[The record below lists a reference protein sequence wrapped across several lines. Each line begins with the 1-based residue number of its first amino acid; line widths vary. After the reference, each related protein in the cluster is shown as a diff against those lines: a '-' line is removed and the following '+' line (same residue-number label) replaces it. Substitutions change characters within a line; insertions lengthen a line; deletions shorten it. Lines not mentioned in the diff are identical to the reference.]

1 MTTIAERINLDERVI
16 FYPVRH
22 HSPIA
27 AKVLVE
33 LINTIQPAAVL
44 IEGPADYNEHMD
56 QLFLGHRLP
65 IAIYSY
71 VRLRSGQRLGAFYPF
86 SVYSPEW
93 QALQTARKI
102 GAKTRFIDMPWAELA
117 TINVEEA
124 QATTHRYADS
134 RLEQS
139 GYVEALCN
147 EVGVDD
153 FDSLWDALFEVHA
166 DLTPQSYLE
175 RATLFMLH
183 LRETARAIRGSDVAR
198 EAYMMTHIREAL
210 DQHDGKIIVV
220 TGGFHTS
227 ALFERL
233 QNPPQD
239 DESAYEKVDL
249 DRGIA
254 LTPYSYQRLD
264 NLTGYEAGMP
274 NPGFYHFV
282 WMDYQRNTIETHHT
296 LLANTA
302 IMLRQRKQSVTPADL
317 IAVDTTAH
325 ALATLRGHARI
336 WRRDLVDGI
345 ISALVKDELAYDFRH
360 PFLDA
365 IHDLFRGDLRGRLAE
380 GTMVPPLAEQVAELL
395 ATHDLTPESSERNI
409 DLDLMQA
416 ADLERSRILHQLRVL
431 GVPSFR
437 RTSQPTTNA
446 NTDETR
452 ESWRLL
458 WQPEYDAFIIESSL
472 YGATLADASRAKLHE
487 SLAEVAN
494 PSADFASVKLLDAA
508 LMGMPDHAN
517 FYGGLADII
526 EADNNFFTITPA
538 LNNLLFLYRF
548 DQVLGTSK
556 HADVLGLLQ
565 TAFGQSLWIL
575 QNLGIVEGQDEPL
588 LAGLRAL
595 LETFERCGDD
605 LTVSR
610 AEFIEVF
617 ERISHDT
624 TQTPI
629 MRGGVSGVLLLLGEA
644 DEQAIL
650 QDMRYFA
657 DPEQLGDF
665 LTGLFFIAREVIQR
679 NQPMIER
686 IDALINGYS
695 DEQFLV
701 AVPSLR
707 LAFSFF
713 TPREKHH
720 IAHQLFENA
729 EVSPLQALQVDY
741 SAAVHVLAFET
752 HVFKQL
758 EKYGLI
764 SEAQSDEP
772 NR

>member
-1 MTTIAERINLDERVI
+1 MTTIAERINTDRRVI

-27 AKVLVE
+27 AKLLVE
-33 LINTIQPAAVL
+33 LIQTHQPAAVL
-44 IEGPADYNEHMD
+44 IEGPADYNPHMD

-71 VRLRSGQRLGAFYPF
+71 VRLRGGQRLGAFYPF

-102 GAKTRFIDMPWAELA
+102 GAETRFIDMPWAELA
-117 TINVEEA
+117 TLEMREA
-124 QATTHRYADS
+124 APLTTHRYADS
-134 RLEQS
+134 HLEDS
-139 GYVEALCN
+139 GYVEALCRR
-147 EVGVDD
+147 VGVDD
-153 FDSLWDALFEVHA
+153 FDALWDTLFEVHA
-166 DLTPQSYLE
+166 DLTPQLYLE
-175 RATLFMLH
+175 RATIFMLH
-183 LRETARAIRGSDVAR
+183 LRQTARAVRHADVAR
-198 EAYMMTHIREAL
+198 EAHMMTHIRHAL
-210 DQHDGKIIVV
+210 TVHEGQIIVV

-227 ALFERL
+227 ALYERL
-233 QNPPQD
+233 QDKPRD
-239 DESAYEKVDL
+239 DEAAYEAVDL

-282 WMDYQRNTIETHHT
+282 WMDYQRNTVETHRT

-302 IMLRQRKQSVTPADL
+302 QMLRQRKQSVTPADL

-325 ALATLRGHARI
+325 ALAALRGHARI

-380 GTMVPPLAEQVAELL
+380 GTLVPPLVAQVTELL
-395 ATHDLTPESSERNI
+395 ATHDLTPSASQRVV
-409 DLDLMQA
+409 DLDLMQP

-431 GVPSFR
+431 SVPGFQCSA
-437 RTSQPTTNA
+437 QPTTPDNA
-446 NTDETR
+446 DQTR
-452 ESWRLL
+452 ETWRLL
-458 WQPEYDAFIIESSL
+458 WQPEYDAFIIENAL
-472 YGATLADASRAKLHE
+472 YGVTLADAARARLHE
-487 SLAEVAN
+487 SLAEAAQ
-494 PSADFASVKLLDAA
+494 PSADFATDKLLDAA

-526 EADNNFFTITPA
+526 VADNNFFTITPA

-565 TAFGQSLWIL
+565 TAFRRSLWVL
-575 QNLGIVEGQDEPL
+575 QNLGMVEGQDKPL

-595 LETFERCGDD
+595 QETFERCGED
-605 LTVSR
+605 LDLER
-610 AEFIEVF
+610 ADFVEVF
-617 ERISHDT
+617 ERISHDRA
-624 TQTPI
+624 QTPL

-644 DEQAIL
+644 DEGTIL
-650 QDMRYFA
+650 QDLRYFA
-657 DPEQLGDF
+657 EPEQLGDF
-665 LTGLFFIAREVIQR
+665 LTGLFFIAREVIPHNR
-679 NQPMIER
+679 AMIER
-686 IDALINGYS
+686 IDELISDYD

-720 IAHQLFENA
+720 LAQGLFEDA
-729 EVSPLQALQVDY
+729 ALSPLQALQVDY
-741 SAAVHVLAFET
+741 TAAVHVLAFEAY
-752 HVFKQL
+752 VLKQL
-758 EKYGLI
+758 ERYGLRT
-764 SEAQSDEP
+764 SDSRDE
-772 NR
+772 NK